1 MFGTLQAL
9 GSRSAFDFL
18 LNSVYSKLIKLWGN
32 KGFEVR
38 IAGMR
43 ELPDWVNERIASLP
57 EFKFLG
63 FVDDLGSKVSKCHAV
78 LAPISVPVGNRS
90 RIVTAM
96 AMGALVIAHENTTLG
111 NPELIS
117 GENCL
122 LAKTASEFARNMQVA
137 YMDPEYSKEI
147 GSAARITYLESFE
160 PQPAAKR
167 LIDLLESIK
176 VQ

>member
-1 MFGTLQAL
+1 MDLQTQMKKIVADAAVREVEDGMILGL
-9 GSRSAFDFL
+9 GSGSTAALMIKSLAEQIRSG
-18 LNSVYSKLIKLWGN
+18 KLKNIKGVPTS
-32 KGFEVR
+32 FQSE
-38 IAGMR
+38 
-43 ELPDWVNERIASLP
+43 
-57 EFKFLG
+57 
-63 FVDDLGSKVSKCHAV
+63 V